1 MRPLFEVWETWNC
14 FPFEMKPSR
23 LVAASAICAHCGN
36 SIKLFVWKDFVGF
49 KVCLLLTTL
58 LTNSLP
64 LNLMTLTF
72 PDSILIS
79 VAASFVVSKYSLD
92 KCCELLPTS
101 IVFKL
106 ANGNR
111 TINSFTL
118 MWFVKTE
125 NLKWQKL
132 FTTYVSYRVIK
143 AVANRQWQL
152 RLNCCSQVTMEWS
165 LEETQLIDI
174 HSKSCF

>member
-1 MRPLFEVWETWNC
+1 
-14 FPFEMKPSR
+14 
-23 LVAASAICAHCGN
+23 
-36 SIKLFVWKDFVGF
+36 
-49 KVCLLLTTL
+49 
-58 LTNSLP
+58 
-64 LNLMTLTF
+64 MTLTF

-174 HSKSCF
+174 HSNFKVLLLKCLTKSSITTIVLQIQYWYLLIEFPFLPNKILWKDCYINVCFVFKK